1 MHKAVLP
8 EIIVITYSNLHVLSL
23 FPKPCNRQGLLGI
36 APSGGITFLSQPYD
50 ESISD
55 QEIIQELGNL
65 DKRFWQPN
73 DSVMRHQDFI
83 IDELIKS

>member
-8 EIIVITYSNLHVLSL
+8 EIIVITYSNLHVLS
-23 FPKPCNRQGLLGI
+23 FPKPCNIQGLLGI

-55 QEIIQELGNL
+55 KEIIQESGNL
-65 DKRFWQPN
+65 EERL
-73 DSVMRHQDFI
+73 MRHEDFT